1 VRTLTPSQTVG
12 PFFHCAR
19 PFSGR
24 ASLVVEGTRGQPIVV
39 EGTVRDGAGAPVGDA
54 LIETWQADAG
64 GRYHH
69 PDDLQD
75 ETANSFAGLA
85 RVATGEDGGFAI
97 ETVKPGGVPGPAGRM
112 QAPHIVV
119 SVLGRGLLTRLV
131 SRIYFEGESANE
143 RDPILQCVPVERRR
157 TLIARQIAEGRYRF
171 DLVLQGEDETVFFD
185 V

>member
-19 PFSGR
+19 PFSRR
-24 ASLVVEGTRGQPIVV
+24 ASLVVEGTPGQPIVV
-39 EGTVRDGAGAPVGDA
+39 EGMARDGAGAPVGDA
-54 LIETWQADAG
+54 LIETWQADAA

-69 PDDLQD
+69 PEDRQDDA
-75 ETANSFAGLA
+75 ANPFGGLA

-97 ETVKPGGVPGPAGRM
+97 ETVKPGPVPGPGGRM

-119 SVLGRGLLTRLV
+119 GVLGRGILTRLV
-131 SRIYFEGESANE
+131 TRIYFEGEPANE
-143 RDPILQCVPVERRR
+143 RDPILQCVPMERRR
-157 TLIARQIAEGRYRF
+157 TLIARQIAEGRYHF
-171 DLVLQGEDETVFFD
+171 DLVFQGEDETVFFE